1 MNRTWFDYISPI
13 NNRGTDLSGCEGYC
27 HAKGDLFFMT
37 DNALKILVEASNRFL
52 STLELEPLIRSAIN
66 LFFER
71 IDHVVGMEIHLLG
84 RNGRTLYQKT
94 HRGLPA
100 EWVGTGA
107 LRLGQGLA
115 GSVAKTRKPLI
126 LAPLKADGPL
136 PEKLFRREGWKGYAG
151 FPLLAGNE
159 LVGVL
164 GLYSDQDA
172 PLRDADRIRSLE
184 ALCVLLASALR
195 NSLRHD
201 QASARARRFIALS
214 RAITATRQL
223 GTMDEV
229 LEDLA
234 KVLVQS
240 FGFDQAWI
248 GLVDP
253 GSRQLVGRVGFGQKR
268 QAWEVG
274 QRLPMDEDAVHP
286 ALEALRRHEPVILSS
301 LHELEPEALRET
313 LMAAGIHSLGY
324 LPIMSED
331 TAIGVLGVFFL
342 DDQPFDDEDV
352 KTLTSVAEQAAIAIE
367 NARLYER
374 IRASEENYRTL
385 FQSTGIGLV
394 ILNDALEIQQS
405 NQAFQRLV
413 GCPLSQLGGNG
424 GFDRLLSPDRKAS
437 RDWARRLKAP
447 PQSWETAFHPA
458 KEPVRQV
465 HFSTAR
471 IASTGEIL
479 VSMIDMTRERELERR
494 LYRSEELASI
504 GELSAGIAHE
514 IRNPLV
520 AITASASLL
529 RDEPE
534 LSEEGQQLI
543 DVIKEES
550 DHLAVIVDDFLR
562 FARPKKPC
570 LHDENINKLMEELI
584 RRTADIATKS
594 IRFESTYTEGLPMI
608 AVDRHQIQQVMT
620 NLLLNGID
628 ASQPDDLIRVCTSRE
643 DGLDGPRIRIDV
655 IDQGEGIGADEI
667 TKIFQPFFSTKE
679 RGTGMGLAI
688 CRRIIEGHDGEIAV
702 ESAPNQ
708 GATFSVLLPIRCE
721 HQIQTNQED
730 S

>member
-1 MNRTWFDYISPI
+1 MNS
-13 NNRGTDLSGCEGYC
+13 
-27 HAKGDLFFMT
+27 
-37 DNALKILVEASNRFL
+37 NALRVLVDASTQFL

-66 LFFER
+66 LLFE
-71 IDHVVGMEIHLLG
+71 HLETLSGVEVFLLG

-100 EWVGTGA
+100 ELVGHGA
-107 LRLGQGLA
+107 LQLGEGLA
-115 GSVAKTRKPLI
+115 GGVARSRRPLI
-126 LAPLKADGPL
+126 LSPLTPEGPL
-136 PEKLFRREGWKGYAG
+136 PERVYRREGWVAYAG
-151 FPLLAGNE
+151 FPLISGDE

-164 GLYSDQDA
+164 ALY
-172 PLRDADRIRSLE
+172 LDREEEVQSPPTI
-184 ALCVLLASALR
+184 ALMASFCGLLASALR
-195 NSLRHD
+195 NSLRHE

-223 GTMDEV
+223 GTLDEV

-240 FGFDQAWI
+240 YGFDLAWI
-248 GLVDP
+248 GLTDP
-253 GSRQLVGRVGFGQKR
+253 DNTHLVGRVGYGQKVSALDIHQKLGLDGTVR
-268 QAWEVG
+268 
-274 QRLPMDEDAVHP
+274 HP
-286 ALEALRRHEPVILSS
+286 AIDALQGPVIVPQLDEVSDAGLRQS
-301 LHELEPEALRET
+301 LKK
-313 LMAAGIHSLGY
+313 AGIQGFGY
-324 LPIMSED
+324 LPILSED
-331 TAIGVLGVFFL
+331 TAVGVLGVFYL

-374 IRASEENYRTL
+374 IRDSEENYRTL
-385 FQSTGIGLV
+385 FQSAGIGLV
-394 ILNDALEIQQS
+394 ILNESLEIVRG
-405 NQAFQRLV
+405 NQAFERLV
-413 GCPLSQLGGNG
+413 GCPVPELAERG
-424 GFDRLLSPDRKAS
+424 GFDRLLSPEGKTS

-447 PQSWETAFHPA
+447 PQSWETAFHPGNQA
-458 KEPVRQV
+458 VRQV
-465 HFSTAR
+465 HFNTAR
-471 IASTGEIL
+471 ISSTGEIL

-494 LYRSEELASI
+494 LFRSEELASI

-529 RDEPE
+529 RDEPD

-570 LHDENINKLMEELI
+570 LRDENINKLMEDLV
-584 RRTADIATKS
+584 RRTADLASKP
-594 IRFESTYTEGLPMI
+594 IRFESEYAEGLPMI

-628 ASQPDDLIRVCTSRE
+628 ASQPDDLLHIRTCRE

-655 IDQGEGIGADEI
+655 TDQGVGIPADEI

-688 CRRIIEGHDGEIAV
+688 CRRIVDGHEGEIAV

-708 GATFSVLLPIRCE
+708 GATFSVFLPIRCE